1 MDTGKSQSVFAT
13 ASGLRRLAAFGIDYA
28 LVILPYVIL
37 LGLAGW
43 ALITLEVTPFDP
55 GRPWLNQGIVILL
68 LTLPIGA
75 YFAVCEAST
84 WKGTVGKRLMRVA
97 VANNSGERVSLKQ
110 SFVRVAIK
118 FLPWEY
124 FQTLLWQW
132 EGWPMHPSPPTAL
145 QIAAMSVGWLVM
157 GWFVASLF
165 VGSRTTPYDWVAGT
179 VVATVGVKEP

>member
-1 MDTGKSQSVFAT
+1 MDTGNSLSVLET
-13 ASGLRRLAAFGIDYA
+13 ASGSRRLAAFGIDYA
-28 LVILPYVIL
+28 LVILPYLVL

-43 ALITLEVTPFDP
+43 ALTTLEVTTFDP

-84 WKGTVGKRLMRVA
+84 WKGTIAIRLMKVA
-97 VANNSGERVSLKQ
+97 VANSAGGRVSLKQ

-124 FQTLLWQW
+124 FHTILWQW
-132 EGWPMHPSPPTAL
+132 EGWPMTPSPPTAL

-165 VGSRTTPYDWVAGT
+165 VGSRTTPYDWVART